1 MTDPIDRLVAEID
14 KLIDEELAR
23 GPRDGEVG
31 QAICAL
37 CGGDWHGAPA
47 DADTAG
53 EHRRTANC
61 PGAFATAE
69 QREHWLR
76 PRHRREPLGCGKSA
90 WTTDRASLDGIE
102 LNVYVEGLRQLG
114 CGALLSAD
122 RCEFCGRGPSGH
134 RGMIRDCPWAYA
146 LRERLAR
153 RSHEPGCIRAE
164 LPLERMRR
172 ICLSR
177 EWLD

>member
-61 PGAFATAE
+61 PGSVRDRRAT
-69 QREHWLR
+69 R
-76 PRHRREPLGCGKSA
+76 
-90 WTTDRASLDGIE
+90 T
-102 LNVYVEGLRQLG
+102 
-114 CGALLSAD
+114 
-122 RCEFCGRGPSGH
+122 
-134 RGMIRDCPWAYA
+134 
-146 LRERLAR
+146 LAA
-153 RSHEPGCIRAE
+153 PA
-164 LPLERMRR
+164 PPP
-172 ICLSR
+172 
-177 EWLD
+177 